1 MTTEHDTFFRHSAT
15 GALTDL
21 AGERL
26 VCAPDDLLRIL
37 RLSLEKEL
45 AGAWPSV
52 LKAAGRAYGA
62 ELAQRAQGE
71 SAAVTAG
78 MVTAPPVETRHA
90 PLEHLFARHGWGR
103 LQLEATDVAAHGLV
117 IARLDH
123 SYFAEAFAD
132 MRTFVDAMF
141 AGVLQGYFEAI
152 TGQPLGCDEI
162 ACVRHGASLCTFVVT
177 AQCRLDAIAPW
188 VGRESAAA
196 LLARLKSA

>member
-1 MTTEHDTFFRHSAT
+1 MTIEHDTFFRHSAT

-45 AGAWPSV
+45 TGAWPSV
-52 LKAAGRAYGA
+52 LRAAGRAYGA
-62 ELAQRAQGE
+62 DLARCAQNEPAGV
-71 SAAVTAG
+71 STAAAAT
-78 MVTAPPVETRHA
+78 PPLGTRFA
-90 PLEHLFARHGWGR
+90 PLERLFSHHGWGR
-103 LQLEATDVAAHGLV
+103 LQFEASDAATHGIV

-132 MRTFVDAMF
+132 VRTSVDAMF
-141 AGVLQGYFEAI
+141 AGVLQGYFETIA
-152 TGQPLGCDEI
+152 GRALGCEEI

-177 AQCRLDAIAPW
+177 AQTRLDAIAPM

-196 LLARLKSA
+196 ILARLKSA